1 MPPDWVYAVAVAPD
15 NQTVAAGG
23 WDGSVTIWSLKDGAR
38 LRTFV
43 PGRDE

>member
-1 MPPDWVYAVAVAPD
+1 MPKDWVYAVAVAPD

-23 WDGSVTIWSLKDGAR
+23 WDGVGHDLEPQGRGPAPA
-38 LRTFV
+38 FV